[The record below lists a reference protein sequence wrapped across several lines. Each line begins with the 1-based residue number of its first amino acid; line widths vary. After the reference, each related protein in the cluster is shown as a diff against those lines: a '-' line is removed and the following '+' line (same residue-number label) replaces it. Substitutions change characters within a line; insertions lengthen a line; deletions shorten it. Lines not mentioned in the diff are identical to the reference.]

1 MMIDGG
7 KLIDI
12 VFKNSL
18 LIKINVSKLEAFI
31 ILLIPVSDG
40 LIKIVINVIIK
51 KKTIEYF
58 RLFLNL
64 IKHLSLI

>member
-1 MMIDGG
+1 MIEGG

-12 VFKNSL
+12 VFINSL
-18 LIKINVSKLEAFI
+18 LIKINVSRLEAFI
-31 ILLIPVSDG
+31 ISLIFVSDG

-51 KKTIEYF
+51 KKIVEYF

-64 IKHLSLI
+64 MKHLSLI

>member
-64 IKHLSLI
+64 IKHLI

>member
-40 LIKIVINVIIK
+40 LIKIVTNVIIK
-51 KKTIEYF
+51 KKTMEYF

>member
-1 MMIDGG
+1 MIDGG

-12 VFKNSL
+12 VFINSL
-18 LIKINVSKLEAFI
+18 LIKINVSKLEALIISFI
-31 ILLIPVSDG
+31 FVSDG

-51 KKTIEYF
+51 KKIVEYF

-64 IKHLSLI
+64 MKHLSLI

>member
-1 MMIDGG
+1 MMIEGG

-18 LIKINVSKLEAFI
+18 PIKINVSKLEAFI

-51 KKTIEYF
+51 KKTVEYF
-58 RLFLNL
+58 TLFLNL
-64 IKHLSLI
+64 IKHLI

>member
-12 VFKNSL
+12 VFINSL
-18 LIKINVSKLEAFI
+18 LIKINVSKLEVFI
-31 ILLIPVSDG
+31 ISFIFVSDG

-51 KKTIEYF
+51 KKIVEYF
-58 RLFLNL
+58 RLF
-64 IKHLSLI
+64 

>member
-1 MMIDGG
+1 MIEGG

-31 ILLIPVSDG
+31 ISFIFVSDG

>member
-1 MMIDGG
+1 MIEGG

-18 LIKINVSKLEAFI
+18 PIKINVSKLEAFI

-51 KKTIEYF
+51 KKTVEYF
-58 RLFLNL
+58 TLFLNL
-64 IKHLSLI
+64 IKHLI

>member
-1 MMIDGG
+1 MIEGG

-12 VFKNSL
+12 VFINSL
-18 LIKINVSKLEAFI
+18 LIKINVSRLEAFI
-31 ILLIPVSDG
+31 ISLIFVSDG

-51 KKTIEYF
+51 KKIVEYF

-64 IKHLSLI
+64 IKHLILI

>member
-1 MMIDGG
+1 MIDGG

-51 KKTIEYF
+51 KKTMEYF

>member
-31 ILLIPVSDG
+31 ISLIFVSDG

-51 KKTIEYF
+51 KKIVEYF

-64 IKHLSLI
+64 MKHLSLI

>member
-51 KKTIEYF
+51 KKTMEYF

>member
-12 VFKNSL
+12 VFINSL
-18 LIKINVSKLEAFI
+18 LIKSNVLKLEAFI
-31 ILLIPVSDG
+31 ISFIFVSDG
-40 LIKIVINVIIK
+40 LVKIVINVIIK
-51 KKTIEYF
+51 KKIVEYF

-64 IKHLSLI
+64 IKHLILI

>member
-1 MMIDGG
+1 MIDGG

-12 VFKNSL
+12 VFINSL
-18 LIKINVSKLEAFI
+18 LIKINVSKLEALIISFI
-31 ILLIPVSDG
+31 FVSDG

-51 KKTIEYF
+51 KKIVEYF

-64 IKHLSLI
+64 IKHLILI

>member
-1 MMIDGG
+1 MIDGG

>member
-1 MMIDGG
+1 MMIEGG

-18 LIKINVSKLEAFI
+18 PIKINVSKLEAFI
-31 ILLIPVSDG
+31 ILLISVSDG

-51 KKTIEYF
+51 KKTVEYF
-58 RLFLNL
+58 TLFLNL
-64 IKHLSLI
+64 IKHLI

>member
-1 MMIDGG
+1 MIEGG

-18 LIKINVSKLEAFI
+18 PIKINVSKLEAFI
-31 ILLIPVSDG
+31 ILLISVSDG

-51 KKTIEYF
+51 KKTVEYF
-58 RLFLNL
+58 TLFLNL
-64 IKHLSLI
+64 IKHLI